1 MAFYDGFL
9 LQTHPQITILHPKP
23 ITTAQPGGFFKAK
36 YSMIGSPSVPSCGY
50 MENVCSFGPHSAT
63 SDHLDFVAGSGKSV
77 LWLVL
82 PRLLPPTPSHNEP
95 SSSIIQDI
103 MTLYDAE
110 RASMAYFYFD
120 FKDIDKQKL
129 SNLLPSLLIQL
140 SARSNP
146 CCDILSRL
154 YSVHDRGVRKPN
166 DHVMMSCLK
175 EMLALDADRPTYII
189 MDAIDECPLSSS
201 VPSPR
206 EEVLELV
213 NELVDLRLP
222 NLHICVTS
230 RPEFDIQAI
239 LESLAP
245 HPVSLHNQSGQ
256 KQDIADYV
264 SSFVH
269 KDRRMRRWRD
279 EDKDLVIKTLPEK
292 ADGM

>member
-1 MAFYDGFL
+1 MMAFYDGFL

-23 ITTAQPGGFFKAK
+23 IMTAQLGGFFKVK
-36 YSMIGSPSVPSCGY
+36 YSMIGSLSVPSCGY

-103 MTLYDAE
+103 MTLYNAE

-146 CCDILSRL
+146 CCDILSQL
-154 YSVHDRGVRKPN
+154 YSVHDRGVQKPN
-166 DHVMMSCLK
+166 DHVSKKCLCSMQTTLPTSSWRQSMSARFRQVFHLRERRCLS
-175 EMLALDADRPTYII
+175 LSTNLLTFTSQTSTSVSPVI
-189 MDAIDECPLSSS
+189 LSSIFR
-201 VPSPR
+201 PSS
-206 EEVLELV
+206 
-213 NELVDLRLP
+213 N
-222 NLHICVTS
+222 
-230 RPEFDIQAI
+230 F
-239 LESLAP
+239 
-245 HPVSLHNQSGQ
+245 
-256 KQDIADYV
+256 
-264 SSFVH
+264 
-269 KDRRMRRWRD
+269 
-279 EDKDLVIKTLPEK
+279 
-292 ADGM
+292 